1 MDIVDFHDPYEF
13 PISWDVFHLNTVKL
27 AEKLMNKGPFK
38 GIVAITRGG
47 LIPAS
52 IIARELNIRVIESVG
67 LKSYSDD
74 RRRGQVE
81 VLKDFNRE
89 LVGDGE
95 GWLVVD
101 DLVDSGVTAQVVKGM
116 LPKAYV
122 ATVYAKP
129 EGQKQA
135 DTFVVPVRQDV
146 WLIFP
151 WDARVVKT
159 DPLIVL
165 QRNLERADRDHAA
178 SKDE

>member
-1 MDIVDFHDPYEF
+1 MDNADFHDPYEF

-27 AEKLMNKGPFK
+27 AEKLMPKGPFK

-52 IIARELNIRVIESVG
+52 IIARELNIRVVESVG
-67 LKSYSDD
+67 MKSYTDGHK
-74 RRRGQVE
+74 RGSLRI
-81 VLKDFNRE
+81 LKELNRD

-101 DLVDSGVTAQVVKGM
+101 DLVDSGVTARAVKELIPQAHM
-116 LPKAYV
+116 

-129 EGQKQA
+129 EGQQQT

-151 WDARVVKT
+151 WDARVVRV
-159 DPLIVL
+159 DPLIML
-165 QRNLERADRDHAA
+165 QDNLEKADRSAH
-178 SKDE
+178 KDEG

>member
-1 MDIVDFHDPYEF
+1 MDSTDFHDPYEF

-27 AEKLMNKGPFK
+27 AEKLMAKGPFK

-52 IIARELNIRVIESVG
+52 IVARELNIRVIESVG
-67 LKSYSDD
+67 MKSYTDGHQ
-74 RRRGQVE
+74 RGSLRI
-81 VLKDFNRE
+81 LKELNRD

-101 DLVDSGVTAQVVKGM
+101 DLVDSGVTAKAVKE
-116 LPKAYV
+116 LIPKAHM

-129 EGQKQA
+129 EGQQQT

-151 WDARVVKT
+151 WDARVVRV
-159 DPLIVL
+159 DPLIML
-165 QRNLERADRDHAA
+165 QENLEKVDRSAH
-178 SKDE
+178 KDEG